1 MLYSGELSREFDISQ
16 GTGQGRI
23 FAPFMYKVY
32 INSLLQKLS
41 NHCYAISINSLSLPA
56 PSFVDDVTLLAL
68 FPSFLKTF
76 LNICHQYSVTWRY
89 EFNHT
94 KSGVVTFGESKLI
107 HSHLMKER
115 EWTLGD
121 TKVDELYELDNIE
134 KTCKKAG
141 MIYSCDFDRRK
152 TKPLIYIKFWK
163 QACLPCLLFGTE
175 LFHLIRVS
183 SVNLNVANS
192 GS

>member
-1 MLYSGELSREFDISQ
+1 MLEKGSKVFSCFLDVRKAFDTVWIDGLLYKLFNDLGIKGLMWLAIKDLYTDVKAQVLYSGELSREFDISQ

-56 PSFVDDVTLLAL
+56 PSFADDVTLLAL

-94 KSGVVTFGESKLI
+94 KSGVVSFGETKPI
-107 HSHLMKER
+107 HSRLMKER
-115 EWTLGD
+115 EWTLVILKWMNYMD
-121 TKVDELYELDNIE
+121 TKIL
-134 KTCKKAG
+134 A
-141 MIYSCDFDRRK
+141 F
-152 TKPLIYIKFWK
+152 
-163 QACLPCLLFGTE
+163 
-175 LFHLIRVS
+175 
-183 SVNLNVANS
+183 
-192 GS
+192 